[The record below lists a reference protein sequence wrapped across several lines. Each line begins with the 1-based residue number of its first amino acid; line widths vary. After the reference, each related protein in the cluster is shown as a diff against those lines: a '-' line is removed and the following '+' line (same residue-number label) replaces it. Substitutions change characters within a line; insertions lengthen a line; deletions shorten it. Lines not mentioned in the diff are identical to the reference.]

1 MDGCP
6 GLPEEAMRRNAFSL
20 AYYAAFHVVM
30 DKASRDYGYTITH
43 TSNDHRSLRDHLK
56 NAHMV
61 NVANAL
67 GRLHVWRK
75 NCDYDDDVPALLAI
89 HENAP
94 RSARKVMEQLWIG
107 HYRPFRPLD
116 QFL

>member
-1 MDGCP
+1 
-6 GLPEEAMRRNAFSL
+6 
-20 AYYAAFHVVM
+20 M

-43 TSNDHRSLRDHLK
+43 TSNDHRLLRDHLK

-89 HENAP
+89 HENAL
-94 RSARKVMEQLWIG
+94 RSARKVMEQL
-107 HYRPFRPLD
+107 
-116 QFL
+116 